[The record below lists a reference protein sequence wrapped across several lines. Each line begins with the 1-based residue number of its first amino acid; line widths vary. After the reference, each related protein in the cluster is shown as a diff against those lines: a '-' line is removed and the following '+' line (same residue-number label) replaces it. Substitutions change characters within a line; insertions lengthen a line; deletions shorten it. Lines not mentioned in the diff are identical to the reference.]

1 MAANFTLCINID
13 QLSPIGQAIIANLQP
28 ADGADCFHLEGKT
41 ADGSTLIVL
50 LGQHAK
56 IVERREHD
64 KIVERREHDMPTKIG
79 VGTTVYRAQRK
90 QF

>member
-64 KIVERREHDMPTKIG
+64 MPTKIG
-79 VGTTVYRAQRK
+79 IGTTVYRAQRK

>member
-64 KIVERREHDMPTKIG
+64 MPTKIG
-79 VGTTVYRAQRK
+79 VGTAVYRAQRK